1 MVVRTKTGQRFV
13 KKIGVKDQVATIR
26 QLLDEGRLSATGRA
40 VDQRGGHGTLLRE
53 DSNRRRRKMDGTVSD
68 YKIREGGKNGSVEI
82 VEGTLVRTISK
93 RLGKDDR
100 QMIPLKGISS
110 VNHDRKRMKTDD
122 VTVITSGATFTW
134 KVANAD
140 EFVAELNQAIA
151 RT

>member
-1 MVVRTKTGQRFV
+1 MKV
-13 KKIGVKDQVATIR
+13 
-26 QLLDEGRLSATGRA
+26 
-40 VDQRGGHGTLLRE
+40 GG
-53 DSNRRRRKMDGTVSD
+53 

-122 VTVITSGATFTW
+122 VTIITSGASFTW

-140 EFVAELNQAIA
+140 DFVAELNKALA
-151 RT
+151 EG

>member
-1 MVVRTKTGQRFV
+1 MSVVDTG
-13 KKIGVKDQVATIR
+13 A
-26 QLLDEGRLSATGRA
+26 
-40 VDQRGGHGTLLRE
+40 LLRE
-53 DSNRRRRKMDGTVSD
+53 DSNRRRRKVDRTVSN

-82 VEGTLVRTISK
+82 VEGTLIRTTSK

-140 EFVAELNQAIA
+140 DFVAELNQAIA
-151 RT
+151 GT

>member
-1 MVVRTKTGQRFV
+1 M
-13 KKIGVKDQVATIR
+13 
-26 QLLDEGRLSATGRA
+26 
-40 VDQRGGHGTLLRE
+40 GG
-53 DSNRRRRKMDGTVSD
+53 SNRRQRKVDKNVSD

-140 EFVAELNQAIA
+140 DFVAELNQAIA